1 MEKLSDFIEKAKHG
15 YRYFRTLLHHSFRG
29 LMSMIFVVF
38 PMNQFWSELCYFT
51 TLSFIGF
58 LALKFSKPSVLLPSH
73 HLPKNIDLFFTSLS
87 AATASSMSTLEME
100 VFSNIQLF
108 VLTVITFVTGEVF
121 TSILELHFS
130 KSAKSDSSTFKYYS
144 NNSNRRT
151 DQLGIVIN
159 REAEAEEGLLKFK
172 SIQTLAV
179 LVGCYLLVVHV
190 AGTTLIS
197 VYLNLVPS
205 AKNVLKKKGLN
216 QQIFTIFT
224 AVSTFAN
231 CGFLPTNENM
241 MAFRTNS
248 GLQLILIPLIL
259 MGNTLYPLCL
269 RFTILALEKITG
281 KEELRYML
289 KNSRE
294 LGYRHLIPGNKMGSV
309 YLGITALGFLLVQ
322 LILFCTLEW
331 NSEAVVDGMSGYEKA
346 VGSLFQVVSS
356 RHAGESVFDLSAVS
370 PAVLVLFLLMMYLP
384 AYTSFVPIIYVE
396 NGIQKKKRR
405 GDFWE
410 QILFTQLG
418 YITIFVILVCITEA
432 ESMKTDP
439 LNFSVFAIVFEVISA
454 YGNVGFSIGYSCE
467 RRINSDGKCRDAW
480 YGLAGKW
487 SNGGKFVLMVVML
500 FGRLKKFNV
509 RGGRAWKLF

>member
-1 MEKLSDFIEKAKHG
+1 MEKLSDFIEKAKHV

-58 LALKFSKPSVLLPSH
+58 LALKFSKPSH

-100 VFSNIQLF
+100 VFSNTQLF
-108 VLTVITFVTGEVF
+108 VFIVITFVTGEVF

-130 KSAKSDSSTFKYYS
+130 KSAKSDSSTFTYYS
-144 NNSNRRT
+144 NNNNQRT

-159 REAEAEEGLLKFK
+159 REAEEETGLLKFK
-172 SIQTLAV
+172 SIQMLAV
-179 LVGCYLLVVHV
+179 LVGCYLLLVHV
-190 AGTTLIS
+190 AGATLIS
-197 VYLNLVPS
+197 VYLNLIPS
-205 AKNVLKKKGLN
+205 ARNVLKKKGLN
-216 QQIFTIFT
+216 QQIFTIFA

-269 RFTILALEKITG
+269 RLTILALEKITG
-281 KEELRYML
+281 REEFRYML

-294 LGYRHLIPGNKMGSV
+294 LGYRHLIPGNTMRSV
-309 YLGITALGFLLVQ
+309 YLGITALGFVLVQ

-356 RHAGESVFDLSAVS
+356 RHVGESVFDLSAVS

-396 NGIQKKKRR
+396 NEIKKKKRR
-405 GDFWE
+405 GYFWE
-410 QILFTQLG
+410 QMLFSQLG

-432 ESMKTDP
+432 GSMKTDP

-467 RRINSDGKCRDAW
+467 RRINSNGECRDAW

>member
-1 MEKLSDFIEKAKHG
+1 MEKMSDFFEKVKHL
-15 YRYFRTLLHHSFRG
+15 YRYFRTLLHHFFRG

-51 TLSFIGF
+51 TLSSLGF
-58 LALKFSKPSVLLPSH
+58 LALKFSRPSVLLPSH
-73 HLPKNIDLFFTSLS
+73 DHLPKNIDLFFTSLS

-100 VFSNIQLF
+100 VFSNTQLF
-108 VLTVITFVTGEVF
+108 VLIVITFVTGEVF
-121 TSILELHFS
+121 TSFLELHFS

-144 NNSNRRT
+144 NNNNRIT

-159 REAEAEEGLLKFK
+159 REAGEEEEEEEEGLLKFK
-172 SIQTLAV
+172 SIQMLAV
-179 LVGCYLLVVHV
+179 LVGCYLLFVHV
-190 AGTTLIS
+190 AGAAIIS

-205 AKNVLKKKGLN
+205 ARNVLKKKGLN

-259 MGNTLYPLCL
+259 TGNTLYPLCL

-281 KEELRYML
+281 KEEFRYML

-294 LGYRHLIPGNKMGSV
+294 LGYRHLIPGNTMGCV
-309 YLGITALGFLLVQ
+309 YLGITALGYVLVQ
-322 LILFCTLEW
+322 LILFCSLEW

-356 RHAGESVFDLSAVS
+356 R
-370 PAVLVLFLLMMYLP
+370 YLP
-384 AYTSFVPIIYVE
+384 AYTSFVPIIYAE
-396 NGIQKKKRR
+396 NEIKKKRS
-405 GDFWE
+405 DFWE

-439 LNFSVFAIVFEVISA
+439 LNFSVFAIVFEVVSA

-467 RRINSDGKCRDAW
+467 RRLNSDGECRDAW

-487 SNGGKFVLMVVML
+487 SYGGKFVLMVVML
-500 FGRLKKFNV
+500 FGRLKKFNA